1 MSLWRTTDGQDW
13 VLIPIS
19 ENERACVERVRESMQ
34 HALAACLEPGVTLS
48 VRTGKLIVF
57 LSAPDVPDHRLA
69 SAAVLRA
76 QALLAR
82 QYGLEDVTDRRALAV
97 ALADDF
103 AARFVYALASAALGE
118 GPSSYATANSVRVRL
133 CGE

>member
-1 MSLWRTTDGQDW
+1 MSLWRTADGQDW
-13 VLIPIS
+13 VLLPIFTH
-19 ENERACVERVRESMQ
+19 EIACVERTREAMQ
-34 HALAACLEPGVTLS
+34 RALADCLEPGVALQ
-48 VRTGKLIVF
+48 VRTGKLIVY

-82 QYGLEDVTDRRALAV
+82 HYNLADLGDRLALAA

-103 AARFVYALASAALGE
+103 AARYREALNTGPTNAAE
-118 GPSSYATANSVRVRL
+118 TPR
-133 CGE
+133 

>member
-1 MSLWRTTDGQDW
+1 MSLWRTADERDW
-13 VLIPIS
+13 VLIPFS
-19 ENERACVERVRESMQ
+19 NYERACVERTRQEMQ
-34 HALAACLEPGVTLS
+34 QALADCLEPGVALC
-48 VRTGKLIVF
+48 VRTGKLIVY

-82 QYGLEDVTDRRALAV
+82 HYNLADLGDRLALAA

-103 AARFVYALASAALGE
+103 AARYREALNAGPTNAAE
-118 GPSSYATANSVRVRL
+118 TPR
-133 CGE
+133 

>member
-19 ENERACVERVRESMQ
+19 EHERACVERVRESMQ
-34 HALAACLEPGVTLS
+34 QELADCLEPGVVLG

-57 LSAPDVPDHRLA
+57 LSAPDLTDHRLA

-82 QYGLEDVTDRRALAV
+82 HYGLADVADRRALAV

-103 AARFVYALASAALGE
+103 AARFVYALASVAV
-118 GPSSYATANSVRVRL
+118 PDVV
-133 CGE
+133 